1 MSPLPPLGLYVHLPW
16 CVQKCPYCDF
26 NSHALH
32 GELPEGTYVEALL
45 RDADREAPAV
55 AGRRVETVFIGG
67 GTPSLFSA
75 DAVARLLTGLD
86 QRLDLAADAEITLE
100 ANPGTVE
107 QARFEGFRAAGV
119 NRLSIGV
126 QSFDAGQLRR
136 LGRIHGPGEAV
147 AAAQAARAAGFRR
160 FNLDLMYALPGQ
172 DATGAV
178 ADVEA
183 ALALAPEHVSHYQ
196 LTLEPGTAFHARPPV
211 LPDDDRVAEMEAAC
225 AERLAAGGL
234 RRYEVS
240 AWSAP
245 GAACRHNVNYWRFG
259 DYLAIG
265 AGGHGKLTGTDGRI
279 RRYRK
284 VALPRH
290 YQAVAGTAAAV
301 AGAREVA
308 ADERVLEY
316 MMNALRLVDGA
327 PREEAL
333 ARTGL
338 PWSAFAAGVAE
349 ARARGLLADDPERL
363 QPTPAGL
370 RFLNDL
376 LGCFLEADAV
386 AAT

>member
-1 MSPLPPLGLYVHLPW
+1 MTALPPLGLYVHLPW

-26 NSHALH
+26 NSHALR
-32 GELPEGTYVEALL
+32 GELPEQGYIDALL
-45 RDADREAPAV
+45 RDAGQEATAL
-55 AGRRVETVFIGG
+55 AGRRVRTVFLGG
-67 GTPSLFSA
+67 GTPSLFSPA
-75 DAVARLLTGLD
+75 AVARLLDGLD
-86 QRLDLAADAEITLE
+86 ERLGIAGDAEITLE

-107 QARFEGFRAAGV
+107 QSRFEGFRAAGV

-136 LGRIHGPGEAV
+136 LGRIHGPGEA
-147 AAAQAARAAGFRR
+147 AAAASAARAAGFRR

-172 DATGAV
+172 NLSGAL

-183 ALALAPEHVSHYQ
+183 ALALAPEHISHYQ

-211 LPDDDRVAEMEAAC
+211 LPDDDQAADMEAAC
-225 AERLAAGGL
+225 AERLAAAGL

-240 AWSAP
+240 AWSLP
-245 GAACRHNVNYWRFG
+245 GAACRHNLNYWRFG
-259 DYLAIG
+259 DYVALG
-265 AGGHGKLTGTDGRI
+265 AGGHGKLTGPAGRI

-284 VALPRH
+284 VAQPRH

-301 AGAREVA
+301 AETREVA
-308 ADERVLEY
+308 AEERVLEY

-327 PREEAL
+327 PRAEAL

-338 PWSAFAAGVAE
+338 PWSAFAPGVDR
-349 ARARGLLADDPERL
+349 ARARGWMVADAGRLA
-363 QPTPAGL
+363 PTGEGL

-376 LGCFLEADAV
+376 LGLFLDPAAEAV
-386 AAT
+386 S